1 MVPELLS
8 SNLCSLRSNVDR
20 LAFSCIWEMTP
31 KAEIVST
38 RFTKSIINSKA
49 SLTYAEA
56 QLMMDDAG
64 RKDPVT
70 SSLRGLN
77 SLAKILKQRRIQ
89 NGALTLA
96 SPEVRFH
103 MDSETHDPI
112 DLQTKELKETN
123 SMVEEFMLL
132 ANISVAERIVGEFPE
147 CALLR
152 RHPAPPPSNYD
163 ILVKAAK
170 SKVELEPLLTTTLV
184 N

>member
-1 MVPELLS
+1 METEVLLLEHDVPHQPFSQAVLACLLPPT
-8 SNLCSLRSNVDR
+8 
-20 LAFSCIWEMTP
+20 FSIT
-31 KAEIVST
+31 AE
-38 RFTKSIINSKA
+38 A

-103 MDSETHDPI
+103 IDSETHDPI
-112 DLQTKELKETN
+112 DLQTKELK
-123 SMVEEFMLL
+123 
-132 ANISVAERIVGEFPE
+132 
-147 CALLR
+147 
-152 RHPAPPPSNYD
+152 
-163 ILVKAAK
+163 
-170 SKVELEPLLTTTLV
+170 
-184 N
+184 

>member
-1 MVPELLS
+1 MVPESLS

-64 RKDPVT
+64 RKDRVT

-89 NGALTLA
+89 NRALTLA

-112 DLQTKELKETN
+112 DLQTKELK
-123 SMVEEFMLL
+123 
-132 ANISVAERIVGEFPE
+132 
-147 CALLR
+147 
-152 RHPAPPPSNYD
+152 
-163 ILVKAAK
+163 
-170 SKVELEPLLTTTLV
+170 
-184 N
+184 